1 MDILGSSVD
10 GTFVLFPSWDCY
22 EFDAFVWMYVFR
34 TFHFE
39 KNFFNVY
46 LFLMGRRNREW
57 ETQKPKQ
64 VPGSE
69 LSAQSKMQGL
79 NSQTIRS

>member
-39 KNFFNVY
+39 KSFFNVY
-46 LFLMGRRNREW
+46 LFLRERDIECEQGRSRER
-57 ETQKPKQ
+57 EGDTESEA
-64 VPGSE
+64 GS
-69 LSAQSKMQGL
+69 
-79 NSQTIRS
+79 RF